1 MEKVYEDPDIGAVV
15 LRKTS
20 RSRRISL
27 RVNPRGGV
35 TVSMPWI
42 VPFRVGLEFFLS
54 RREWVLETI
63 ERQNKRFVD
72 EPILSPGEI
81 ESLRKEAKKGLP
93 ARLWFLS
100 CGGKGR
106 ALLRK
111 GCGFIGILERSKKYC
126 FMRSEYFS
134 LPGSLGTFGTA

>member
-1 MEKVYEDPDIGAVV
+1 MEKVYEDPVIGAVV

-63 ERQNKRFVD
+63 ERQNKRFVA

-81 ESLRKEAKKGLP
+81 ESLRKEAKKVLP
-93 ARLWFLS
+93 ARL
-100 CGGKGR
+100 
-106 ALLRK
+106 
-111 GCGFIGILERSKKYC
+111 
-126 FMRSEYFS
+126 SE
-134 LPGSLGTFGTA
+134 LAR